1 MRHPLQAWS
10 RHFLLLEGLT
20 AIVCASLFAVWYFH
34 FDGVKISNDLLNG
47 NRSAIYGAAASL
59 FGSLLGFS
67 ITATSIALTMA
78 DSAKLTILK
87 NSSHYPTLWR
97 IFSSTIRT
105 LGYAT
110 VMSFIILV
118 FDKDTAPSTYLLP
131 FFVFVVLLAI
141 FRICRT
147 IWAFE
152 NIIALMT
159 RPSS

>member
-1 MRHPLQAWS
+1 MRYIRELWS
-10 RHFLLLEGLT
+10 RHFLLFEALLALAS
-20 AIVCASLFAVWYFH
+20 AIVFWAWYFH
-34 FDGVKISNDLLNG
+34 YDGQKYSNELLLG
-47 NRSAIYGAAASL
+47 NRAAIYGASASL

-67 ITATSIALTMA
+67 ITATSIALTM
-78 DSAKLTILK
+78 SEGSRLSILK

-110 VMSFIILV
+110 VMSFMMLL
-118 FDKDTAPSTYLLP
+118 FDKDASPSTVLVP
-131 FFVFVVLLAI
+131 VFVFFVLLAI

-152 NIIALMT
+152 KLISLMT
-159 RPSS
+159 RP